1 MQRFGAIIKHINN
14 KNRRK
19 PMTQTETYKA
29 TVKGVKD
36 IHDDENPVKYWL
48 SVEMENGMDRR
59 LYVDQN
65 CRHIQKG
72 QQVTVTGYP
81 IKKPGSNN
89 QTCVKIE
96 TEEGSE
102 KSEGVEP
109 MQQATVNTPIR
120 TNGATSVRNTQDV
133 WKEKYRLTMSNL
145 LSAAI
150 GSSKEVDFGQID
162 KYVRMILEAE
172 YEGDKAPF

>member
-1 MQRFGAIIKHINN
+1 
-14 KNRRK
+14 
-19 PMTQTETYKA
+19 
-29 TVKGVKD
+29 
-36 IHDDENPVKYWL
+36 
-48 SVEMENGMDRR
+48 
-59 LYVDQN
+59 
-65 CRHIQKG
+65 
-72 QQVTVTGYP
+72 
-81 IKKPGSNN
+81 
-89 QTCVKIE
+89 
-96 TEEGSE
+96 
-102 KSEGVEP
+102 
-109 MQQATVNTPIR
+109 MQQATVNTPVR

>member
-1 MQRFGAIIKHINN
+1 MQQIGKLVKHIN
-14 KNRRK
+14 RK
-19 PMTQTETYKA
+19 RKIMTQTETYQA

-48 SVEMENGMDRR
+48 SVELENGMDRR

-72 QQVTVTGYP
+72 QKVTVTGYP

-96 TEEGSE
+96 TDGEAPPPA
-102 KSEGVEP
+102 VAN
-109 MQQATVNTPIR
+109 ATAR
-120 TNGATSVRNTQDV
+120 SNGAKSVSNTMDV

-150 GSSKEVDFGQID
+150 QSGKEVDYDQID
-162 KYVRMILEAE
+162 GFVRKILDAKYD
-172 YEGDKAPF
+172 GDEAPF

>member
-1 MQRFGAIIKHINN
+1 
-14 KNRRK
+14 
-19 PMTQTETYKA
+19 MTQTETYKA

-102 KSEGVEP
+102 GVEP
-109 MQQATVNTPIR
+109 MQQATVNTPTR

-150 GSSKEVDFGQID
+150 GSGKEVDFGQID

>member
-1 MQRFGAIIKHINN
+1 
-14 KNRRK
+14 
-19 PMTQTETYKA
+19 
-29 TVKGVKD
+29 
-36 IHDDENPVKYWL
+36 
-48 SVEMENGMDRR
+48 MDRR

-96 TEEGSE
+96 TEEGAT
-102 KSEGVEP
+102 P
-109 MQQATVNTPIR
+109 MPQAQVNATAR
-120 TNGATSVRNTQDV
+120 SNGATSVRNTQDV

-150 GSSKEVDFGQID
+150 GSGKEVNFDQID

-172 YEGDKAPF
+172 YDGEKAPF

>member
-1 MQRFGAIIKHINN
+1 MA
-14 KNRRK
+14 
-19 PMTQTETYKA
+19 QTETYKA

-96 TEEGSE
+96 TEEGAT
-102 KSEGVEP
+102 P
-109 MQQATVNTPIR
+109 MPQAQVNTTAR
-120 TNGATSVRNTQDV
+120 SNGAVSVRNTQDV

-150 GSSKEVDFGQID
+150 GSGKEVNFDQID
-162 KYVRMILEAE
+162 KYVRMILDAE
-172 YEGDKAPF
+172 YDGEKAPF

>member
-1 MQRFGAIIKHINN
+1 MQKIGKLIKHIN
-14 KNRRK
+14 RK
-19 PMTQTETYKA
+19 RKIMTQTETYQA

-102 KSEGVEP
+102 GVEP
-109 MQQATVNTPIR
+109 MQQATVNTTAR

-150 GSSKEVDFGQID
+150 GSGKEVDFGQID

-172 YEGDKAPF
+172 YEGEKAPF

>member
-19 PMTQTETYKA
+19 TMAQTETYKA

-36 IHDDENPVKYWL
+36 IHDEENPVKYWL

-89 QTCVKIE
+89 QTCVKVE
-96 TEEGSE
+96 TEEG
-102 KSEGVEP
+102 SEGVEP
-109 MQQATVNTPIR
+109 MQQATVNTPAR

-150 GSSKEVDFGQID
+150 GSGKEVDFGQID

>member
-1 MQRFGAIIKHINN
+1 MKGFGATIKHINN

-19 PMTQTETYKA
+19 PRAQTETYKA

-96 TEEGSE
+96 TEEGAT
-102 KSEGVEP
+102 P
-109 MQQATVNTPIR
+109 MPQAQVNATAR
-120 TNGATSVRNTQDV
+120 SNGAVSVRNTQDV

-150 GSSKEVDFGQID
+150 GSGKEVNFDQID

-172 YEGDKAPF
+172 YDGEKAPF

>member
-19 PMTQTETYKA
+19 TMAQTETYKA

-96 TEEGSE
+96 TEEGE
-102 KSEGVEP
+102 TP
-109 MQQATVNTPIR
+109 MPQAQVNATAR
-120 TNGATSVRNTQDV
+120 SNGAVAVRNTQDV

-150 GSSKEVDFGQID
+150 GSGKEVNFDQID
-162 KYVRMILEAE
+162 KYVRMILDAE
-172 YEGDKAPF
+172 YDGEKAPF

>member
-1 MQRFGAIIKHINN
+1 MQQIGKLIKHMNRKR
-14 KNRRK
+14 KN
-19 PMTQTETYKA
+19 MTQTETYQA

-72 QQVTVTGYP
+72 QKVTVTGYP

-89 QTCVKIE
+89 QTCTKIE
-96 TEEGSE
+96 VDGEA
-102 KSEGVEP
+102 P
-109 MQQATVNTPIR
+109 PQAEVNATAR
-120 TNGATSVRNTQDV
+120 SNGAASVRTSQDA

-145 LSAAI
+145 LSASI
-150 GSSKEVDFGQID
+150 QSGKEVNFDQID
-162 KYVRMILEAE
+162 KYVRMILDAK
-172 YEGDKAPF
+172 YDGDEAPF

>member
-19 PMTQTETYKA
+19 PMAQTETYKA

-36 IHDDENPVKYWL
+36 IHDEENPVKYWL

-96 TEEGSE
+96 TEEGADA
-102 KSEGVEP
+102 GVDCC
-109 MQQATVNTPIR
+109 R
-120 TNGATSVRNTQDV
+120 CS
-133 WKEKYRLTMSNL
+133 S
-145 LSAAI
+145 SSS
-150 GSSKEVDFGQID
+150 SSKTLLKSNDAIFIYPYLVLLQT
-162 KYVRMILEAE
+162 
-172 YEGDKAPF
+172 

>member
-1 MQRFGAIIKHINN
+1 MA
-14 KNRRK
+14 
-19 PMTQTETYKA
+19 QTETYKA

-96 TEEGSE
+96 TEEGE
-102 KSEGVEP
+102 TP
-109 MQQATVNTPIR
+109 MPQAQVNATAR
-120 TNGATSVRNTQDV
+120 SNGAVAVRNTQDV

-150 GSSKEVDFGQID
+150 GSGKEVNFDQID

-172 YEGDKAPF
+172 YDGEKAPF

>member
-1 MQRFGAIIKHINN
+1 MQQIGKLINHIN
-14 KNRRK
+14 RK
-19 PMTQTETYKA
+19 RKIMTQTETYTA

-72 QQVTVTGYP
+72 QKVTVTGYP

-89 QTCVKIE
+89 QTCTKIE
-96 TEEGSE
+96 VDGEAPPQAEI
-102 KSEGVEP
+102 KAANVEP
-109 MQQATVNTPIR
+109 IPIFISGSIFVLCATKI
-120 TNGATSVRNTQDV
+120 
-133 WKEKYRLTMSNL
+133 
-145 LSAAI
+145 LSA
-150 GSSKEVDFGQID
+150 G
-162 KYVRMILEAE
+162 
-172 YEGDKAPF
+172 P

>member
-1 MQRFGAIIKHINN
+1 MQQIGKLINHIN
-14 KNRRK
+14 RK
-19 PMTQTETYKA
+19 RKIMTQTETYQA

-72 QQVTVTGYP
+72 QKVTVTGYP
-81 IKKPGSNN
+81 IMKPGSNN
-89 QTCVKIE
+89 QTCTKIE
-96 TEEGSE
+96 VDGEAPPPA
-102 KSEGVEP
+102 VAN
-109 MQQATVNTPIR
+109 ATAR
-120 TNGATSVRNTQDV
+120 SNGAASVRTSQDA

-145 LSAAI
+145 LSASI
-150 GSSKEVDFGQID
+150 QSGKEVNFDQID
-162 KYVRMILEAE
+162 KYVRMILDAK
-172 YEGDKAPF
+172 YDGDEAPF

>member
-1 MQRFGAIIKHINN
+1 
-14 KNRRK
+14 
-19 PMTQTETYKA
+19 MTQTETYKA

-96 TEEGSE
+96 TEEGLE
-102 KSEGVEP
+102 KSEEG
-109 MQQATVNTPIR
+109 
-120 TNGATSVRNTQDV
+120 S
-133 WKEKYRLTMSNL
+133 LTMSNL

-150 GSSKEVDFGQID
+150 GSGKEVDFGQID

>member
-1 MQRFGAIIKHINN
+1 MA
-14 KNRRK
+14 
-19 PMTQTETYKA
+19 QTETYKA

-36 IHDDENPVKYWL
+36 IHDEENPVKYWL

-96 TEEGSE
+96 TEEGT
-102 KSEGVEP
+102 EP
-109 MQQATVNTPIR
+109 MPQAQVNATAR
-120 TNGATSVRNTQDV
+120 TNGVTAVRNTQDV

-150 GSSKEVDFGQID
+150 GSGKDVDFGQID

-172 YEGDKAPF
+172 YEGEKAPF